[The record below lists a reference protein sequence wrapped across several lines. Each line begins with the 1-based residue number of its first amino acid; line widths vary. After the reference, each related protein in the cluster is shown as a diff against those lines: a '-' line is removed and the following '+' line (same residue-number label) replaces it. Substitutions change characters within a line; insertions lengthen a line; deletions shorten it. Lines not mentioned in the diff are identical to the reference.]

1 MAKSLP
7 YNNLKNPSMDPSTFR
22 MVSEFSTIW
31 ALILGSLRHSH
42 FEVEEPQKCSS
53 YHHQT

>member
-42 FEVEEPQKCSS
+42 FEVEEPQNCSS